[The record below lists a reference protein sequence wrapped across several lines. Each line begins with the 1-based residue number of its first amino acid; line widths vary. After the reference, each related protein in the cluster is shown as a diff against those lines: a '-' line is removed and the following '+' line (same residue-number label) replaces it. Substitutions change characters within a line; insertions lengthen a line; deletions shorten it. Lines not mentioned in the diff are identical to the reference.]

1 MEVPLRPCALNS
13 SLAASSRRERL
24 LWPALRVA
32 RTLWRGGGGPAACA
46 RAACGAGGAGHP
58 AACAREALRA
68 RAPGTPLPSSLTL
81 AKRALRFSSDL
92 VCIAYKQDRSKRF
105 FGEGVQARRSR

>member
-1 MEVPLRPCALNS
+1 DAPAIAVMEVPLRPSALNS
-13 SLAASSRRERL
+13 SLAASSRRERM

-32 RTLWRGGGGPAACA
+32 RTLWRGVGD
-46 RAACGAGGAGHP
+46 P

-68 RAPGTPLPSSLTL
+68 RAPGMPLPSSLTL
-81 AKRALRFSSDL
+81 AKRALRFPSDL

>member
-13 SLAASSRRERL
+13 SLAASSRRERM

-32 RTLWRGGGGPAACA
+32 RALWRGALW
-46 RAACGAGGAGHP
+46 RGAGDP

-68 RAPGTPLPSSLTL
+68 RAPRVLLPSFLTL
-81 AKRALRFSSDL
+81 AKRALRFPNDL

-105 FGEGVQARRSR
+105 FSRGCRLAGAAS

>member
-1 MEVPLRPCALNS
+1 MDVPLRPCAWNS

-32 RTLWRGGGGPAACA
+32 RTLWRGV
-46 RAACGAGGAGHP
+46 RDP

-68 RAPGTPLPSSLTL
+68 RAPGMPLPSSLTL
-81 AKRALRFSSDL
+81 AKRALRFPSEPCLYS
-92 VCIAYKQDRSKRF
+92 IQTRSLQTLFLAKGYRHDVRA
-105 FGEGVQARRSR
+105 EPDCQRSP

>member
-13 SLAASSRRERL
+13 SLAASSRRERI
-24 LWPALRVA
+24 
-32 RTLWRGGGGPAACA
+32 LWRGVGD
-46 RAACGAGGAGHP
+46 P

-68 RAPGTPLPSSLTL
+68 RAPGMPLPSSLTL
-81 AKRALRFSSDL
+81 AKRALRFPSDL

-105 FGEGVQARRSR
+105 FWRRGTGTTFALNRIVSARRDLIR